1 VRRLDGALVELS
13 TQPHSDD
20 LPTEDPKRLRCY
32 DHPSAAAARGTPVA
46 LPARSKGRVL
56 ALLFILALSF
66 TVRALTANFLRA
78 HLNDAGWF
86 QWGSFALFDRQAQN
100 VLDGK
105 ESFFWI
111 PDSSRTD
118 LVQYPPGFR
127 VWMATIYRITGNR
140 TAVSV
145 LWIHTALDSL
155 AVLLVIGIGTVA
167 FGWTVG
173 LVSGGFA
180 ALSPLLALHGVTP
193 TADAPTSWL
202 VLAGVLF
209 LLLAAKKG
217 NIYFALAAGAF
228 LGLASWMRVNPLLL
242 FVPWAFALFLSL
254 PVTRRQRTLMSLTVA
269 LTTLLVIAPVVI
281 RNLVVFYPE
290 IAPTGL
296 NVGWN
301 LLAGIGETER
311 GAEFGAPCCDEQM
324 IEQDRVAM
332 NLPPGAPLGLTYP
345 DGIRRDRERGRRAL
359 SIISSHPVWFCGV
372 MAKRT
377 WGHLKF
383 AGRPAANV
391 GSAGINVTAAKTLP
405 ENRQRGVLAFAVN
418 ILGAIQSVW
427 RWLALPLMLAGVWL
441 AFRRNR
447 VATWLLLATVAYYLA
462 TLAIGHSE
470 IRYGLPMQAI
480 LIIFAG
486 VTVSELPRWSRSAW
500 KRDDILE

>member
-1 VRRLDGALVELS
+1 MVKLS
-13 TQPHSDD
+13 SKPHSDD
-20 LPTEDPKRLRCY
+20 LPAEDPKRRRRL
-32 DHPSAAAARGTPVA
+32 A
-46 LPARSKGRVL
+46 LPAHSKGRLL
-56 ALLFILALSF
+56 ALLFILLLSF
-66 TVRALTANFLRA
+66 TVRALTANFMRA

-86 QWGSFALFDRQAQN
+86 QWGSFAVFDRQAQN

-118 LVQYPPGFR
+118 LMQYPPGFR
-127 VWMATIYRITGNR
+127 LWMATIYCISGNR
-140 TAVSV
+140 SAVSV
-145 LWIHTALDSL
+145 LWVHAALDSL
-155 AVLLVIGIGTVA
+155 AVLLVVGIGTVA

-173 LVSGGFA
+173 LVSGALA

-202 VLAGVLF
+202 VLAGALF
-209 LLLAAKKG
+209 LVLAAKKRS
-217 NIYFALAAGAF
+217 IYFALAAGAF
-228 LGLASWMRVNPLLL
+228 LGLAAWMRVNPLLL
-242 FVPWAFALFLSL
+242 FVPWAVALFLSL
-254 PVTRRQRTLMSLTVA
+254 PVTRRQRIVISLTVVLA
-269 LTTLLVIAPVVI
+269 TLLVISPVVI
-281 RNLVVFYPE
+281 RNLIVFYPE
-290 IAPTGL
+290 VAPTGL

-324 IEQDRVAM
+324 IEQDRAAM
-332 NLPPGAPLGLTYP
+332 NLPPDAPLALTYP
-345 DGIRRDRERGRRAL
+345 EGIRRDRERGRRAL
-359 SIISSHPVWFCGV
+359 AIIKSHPVWFAGV
-372 MAKRT
+372 MARRT

-391 GSAGINVTAAKTLP
+391 GSAGINVTAAKTLS
-405 ENRQRGVLAFAVN
+405 ENRQRGVFAFAVN
-418 ILGAIQSVW
+418 TLGAIQSVW
-427 RWLALPLMLAGVWL
+427 RWLALPLMLVGVCL
-441 AFRRNR
+441 ALRQNR

-486 VTVSELPRWSRSAW
+486 VTVSELAGWSSRAW
-500 KRDDILE
+500 NRVRT